1 MNIFATLSLHYKILA
16 ISLIAALGFSSYL
29 AYTWKVTQANDQRL
43 ALIQQV
49 NFPII
54 DRLGQSWLSLFSA
67 RTSMQEAIS
76 EGDEDLLKTAQQHQK
91 KLIALLNDIAT
102 MAPQYASEMNR
113 LKQQFNTYMSSAQA
127 LTIGMIDGSI
137 ALSEMGPR
145 AATMH
150 KQYDDFTQQ
159 LTAFRDVATKD
170 FAERLDNAKQ
180 ESHTAL
186 NTGVVIGIFM
196 IVVIFIVGAT
206 ISRVITGNLKRII
219 TELDGMATGKGD
231 LTIRLETKAKDEV
244 GLLVQKFNAFVTHL
258 QLMIKVL
265 ANLSLGVT
273 DKTSEMEKNA
283 QHTQSGIMSQQQEIH
298 MVATAITQMAQTANE
313 VSNSAGEAST
323 ATERANEHSQKGQE
337 AVNNNIT
344 SIGQLA
350 EEISEARD
358 VISGLSEEV
367 QKIASASQ
375 DINAIA
381 EQTNLLAL
389 NAAIEAA
396 RAGEQGRGFAVVAD
410 EVRTL
415 AARTGTSTRD
425 IQSIIESL
433 LKRASQA
440 VDVMERNQERA
451 SDSVNRAQATAHT
464 LQEILDSVATISEMN
479 LMVASSA
486 EEQSSVAE
494 EVSKN
499 IERINE
505 FSEQTVA
512 DAKSTA
518 AFTNSLADQ
527 AHQLK
532 AIVNEFK
539 V

>member
-1 MNIFATLSLHYKILA
+1 MNIFATLSLRYKILA

-43 ALIQQV
+43 SLIQQV

-91 KLIALLNDIAT
+91 KLIALLDDIAT

-113 LKQQFNTYMSSAQA
+113 LKQQFNAYMSSAQA
-127 LTIGMIDGSI
+127 LTIGMIEGSI

-186 NTGVVIGIFM
+186 NTGAVIGIFM

-451 SDSVNRAQATAHT
+451 SDSVNRAQATAQT

-505 FSEQTVA
+505 FSEQTVE

-518 AFTNSLADQ
+518 AFTNSLAEQ

>member
-1 MNIFATLSLHYKILA
+1 MNIFATLSLRYKILA

-67 RTSMQEAIS
+67 RTSMQSAIS

-91 KLIALLNDIAT
+91 TLITLLDDIAT
-102 MAPQYASEMNR
+102 MAPQYASEMNQ
-113 LKQQFNTYMSSAQA
+113 LKQQFNAYMSSAQA

-137 ALSEMGPR
+137 ALSEMGPM
-145 AATMH
+145 ATTMH
-150 KQYDDFTQQ
+150 KQYDDFTAQ
-159 LTAFRDVATKD
+159 LTAFREVATKD

-273 DKTSEMEKNA
+273 DKTSEMENNA
-283 QHTQSGIMSQQQEIH
+283 KHTQSGIMSQQQEIH

-313 VSNSAGEAST
+313 VSSSAGEAST

-344 SIGQLA
+344 SISQLA

-451 SDSVNRAQATAHT
+451 SDSVNRAQTTAQT
-464 LQEILDSVATISEMN
+464 LQEIIDSVATISEMN

-505 FSEQTVA
+505 FSEQTVE

-518 AFTNSLADQ
+518 AFTNSLAEQ
-527 AHQLK
+527 AQQLK